1 MFDDPRKELE
11 RLQREL
17 LAAEQDGGAEEERP
31 EEPEDL
37 EDLDLDEV
45 LEGVD
50 WDGEDREPLSKSY
63 TREDEDEDVK
73 LWNPGAE
80 IEETLRQGEEPPKRG
95 KKSYIGLKFAIALEL
110 LAIAGLFWWW
120 YLWIR

>member
-11 RLQREL
+11 RLQKEL
-17 LAAEQDGGAEEERP
+17 LAAEEEEP
-31 EEPEDL
+31 GEKLEEFDDL
-37 EDLDLDEV
+37 EDLDLDGT
-45 LEGVD
+45 LESVD
-50 WDGEDREPLSKSY
+50 WDGAHREPLSRSY
-63 TREDEDEDVK
+63 TQGEEDEDVK
-73 LWNPGAE
+73 LWKPGAE
-80 IEETLRQGEEPPKRG
+80 IEEALRQEEEPPKKE

>member
-17 LAAEQDGGAEEERP
+17 LAAEEQEEG
-31 EEPEDL
+31 EEGEAL
-37 EDLDLDEV
+37 EDLDLDGA
-45 LEGVD
+45 LDTVD

-63 TREDEDEDVK
+63 IQENEDEDVK

-80 IEETLRQGEEPPKRG
+80 IEEALRQVEEPPK
-95 KKSYIGLKFAIALEL
+95 KENKSYIGLKFAIALEL

>member
-17 LAAEQDGGAEEERP
+17 LAAEQDGGAEEETP
-31 EEPEDL
+31 EEPENLD
-37 EDLDLDEV
+37 DLDLEEV

-63 TREDEDEDVK
+63 TREDEDVK

-80 IEETLRQGEEPPKRG
+80 IEETLRQAEEPPKRE